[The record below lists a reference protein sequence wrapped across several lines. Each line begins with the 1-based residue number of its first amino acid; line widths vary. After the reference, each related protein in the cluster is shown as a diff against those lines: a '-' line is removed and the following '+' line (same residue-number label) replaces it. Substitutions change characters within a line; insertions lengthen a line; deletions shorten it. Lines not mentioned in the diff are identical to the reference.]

1 MPDYPSPFAKP
12 FTDLRIKDY
21 NMQVPRPNAEEV
33 ARFPEQARALLE
45 RISIQ
50 QEVFLTGTEYKL
62 DWIKGHHF
70 LLAGATGPGLGGAI
84 ESAVR
89 HFSQDEG
96 SITVLARDLSK
107 SVGFEMGRQMIERA
121 EQAGFGSR
129 FHLMN
134 EGMSSDGPVFEKTV
148 ALLREAGAKD
158 IIYVNSV
165 AAAMSGILPGNPPI
179 YVKDVDAEGLFQWHL
194 PALSEQQIESTRT
207 VMGKLAVAFPRALEA
222 AGFKIAV
229 TCYIDWRG
237 SLDVLSRD
245 PFSTAYGR
253 QGPYS
258 TSLYLPKEYL
268 QADTIKSYG
277 SGRTVLD
284 CFLPVMRTRAISF
297 IPGAT
302 PQWHLMSRLMD
313 LSGVR
318 RRDVPELALGVLDQI
333 GKALSGAP
341 YNPFPRLDD
350 HESPLDEWYLQ
361 VVLRLNNEENSEFF
375 YKNWIRMEDTSTR
388 TAS

>member
-12 FTDLRIKDY
+12 FQDLRVKDY
-21 NMQVPRPNAEEV
+21 NTQVPRPNAEEV
-33 ARFPEQARALLE
+33 ARFPEQARALLD
-45 RISIQ
+45 RIAIQ
-50 QEVFLTGTEYKL
+50 QELFLTGTEYKL

-89 HFSQDEG
+89 HFTHDTG

-107 SVGFEMGRQMIERA
+107 SVGYEMGRQMIERA
-121 EQAGFGSR
+121 EQAGFGPR
-129 FHLMN
+129 YHLMN
-134 EGMSSDGPVFEKTV
+134 EGMSLDGPAFEKTV
-148 ALLREAGAKD
+148 AGLKASGVKE
-158 IIYVNSV
+158 IIYINSV
-165 AAAMSGILPGNPPI
+165 AAAMSGILPGYPPI
-179 YVKDVDAEGLFQWHL
+179 YVKDVDGEGLFQWRL
-194 PALSEQQIESTRT
+194 PALSDQAIESTRT

-222 AGFKIAV
+222 AGFKVSV

-245 PFSTAYGR
+245 PQSNAYGR

-268 QADTIKSYG
+268 QADTIKAYG
-277 SGRTVLD
+277 QGRVVLD
-284 CFLPVMRTRAISF
+284 CFLPVMRTRAINF

-302 PQWHLMSRLMD
+302 PQWYLISRLMD
-313 LSGVR
+313 LSGIR

-333 GKALSGAP
+333 GKALSGGP

-350 HESPLDEWYLQ
+350 HESPLDEWYRQ
-361 VVLRLNNEENSEFF
+361 VVLRLNNDANSEFF
-375 YKNWIRMEDTSTR
+375 YKNWIKMDDNTSR
-388 TAS
+388 Q

>member
-1 MPDYPSPFAKP
+1 MADYSSPFAKP
-12 FTDLRIKDY
+12 FPDLRVKDY
-21 NMQVPRPNAEEV
+21 NTQVPRPNAEEV
-33 ARFPEQARALLE
+33 ARFPEQARALLD

-50 QEVFLTGTEYKL
+50 QEVFLTGSDYKL

-70 LLAGATGPGLGGAI
+70 MLAGATGPGLGGAI

-89 HFSQDEG
+89 RYVEDEG

-107 SVGFEMGRQMIERA
+107 SVGFQMGLQMSERA
-121 EQAGFGSR
+121 EQAGMGNR
-129 FHLMN
+129 YHLMN
-134 EGMSSDGPVFEKTV
+134 EGMSIEGPVFEKMI
-148 ALLREAGAKD
+148 ASLREAGAKD
-158 IIYVNSV
+158 LIYINSV
-165 AAAMSGILPGNPPI
+165 AAAMSGILPGYPPI
-179 YVKDVDAEGLFQWHL
+179 YVKDVDSEGLFQWRL
-194 PALSEQQIESTRT
+194 PPLSEQQIESTRT

-222 AGFKIAV
+222 AGFRVAV

-245 PFSTAYGR
+245 PSSSAYGR

-268 QADTIKSYG
+268 QSDTIQSYG
-277 SGRTVLD
+277 RGRTVLD
-284 CFLPVMRTRAISF
+284 CYLPVMRTRAISF

-302 PQWHLMSRLMD
+302 PQWYLMSRLMD

-333 GKALSGAP
+333 GRALSGNP

-350 HESPLDEWYLQ
+350 HESPLDEWYQ
-361 VVLRLNNEENSEFF
+361 QIVLRLNNEEGSEF
-375 YKNWIRMEDTSTR
+375 YWKNWIRTEDQSVR
-388 TAS
+388 